1 MNMINLSE
9 IKKMVTYA
17 FAKIRGW
24 LRISR
29 ERCDSQLLSFAD
41 SIGYRKWRRNPLG
54 YLRASKSHYDD
65 RFHQANNTQNPIID
79 ELENNLGY
87 KIPVDFLEEVAYQVQ
102 ISFKKSFPDF
112 SHGRVL
118 YSALSDYL
126 KKHTGDRQNKG
137 GGYTIYE
144 TGTAKGFSS
153 LCMAKALSDFNAGG
167 KILTFDIIPHE
178 VDMFWNCVNDHLRG
192 PVSRKT
198 LLDKWKELIDC
209 YIFFIEGD
217 SRLMLNKVHVGRV
230 NFAFLDGGHTYKDV
244 CFEFENICPKQH
256 AGDVVIFD
264 DYNKIE
270 FPEIVQA
277 VNEMTQKHGY
287 SKEIIPL
294 NGNRRLAICR
304 KS

>member
-1 MNMINLSE
+1 MLNMPAV
-9 IKKMVTYA
+9 KKIIRFP
-17 FAKIRGW
+17 FARMHS
-24 LRISR
+24 LFRASR
-29 ERCDSQLLSFAD
+29 DEFYSQLLIYAD
-41 SIGYRKWRRNPLG
+41 NIGYAKWRHNPLG
-54 YLRASKSHYDD
+54 DLRGRKSDYDKRFSKASKT
-65 RFHQANNTQNPIID
+65 RNPVI
-79 ELENNLGY
+79 EKLENDSGY
-87 KIPVDFLEEVAYQVQ
+87 ALAPDFLEDVAYQVQ

-118 YSALSDYL
+118 YSVLSDYL
-126 KKHTGDRQNKG
+126 RKSMDDHPSR

-178 VDMFWNCVNDHLRG
+178 VDMYWNCVNDHLRG

-198 LLDKWKELIDC
+198 LLGKWKELVDC

-217 SRLMLNKVHVGRV
+217 SRLMLNKVHAGRV

-244 CFEFENICPKQH
+244 CFEFENICPKQY